1 MQTEQGQQ
9 PDPESL
15 DSLILYSNAILGTTI
30 RGKKNQRLEVLMQN
44 YKRYRNSTEENNTE
58 EKVERVTRV
67 HLKKLGYYLK

>member
-1 MQTEQGQQ
+1 MENT
-9 PDPESL
+9 DSL

>member
-1 MQTEQGQQ
+1 MPFQGQLSG
-9 PDPESL
+9 E
-15 DSLILYSNAILGTTI
+15 
-30 RGKKNQRLEVLMQN
+30 KNQRLEVLMQD